1 MLSLIKELPDWAL
14 GSALAAGLWTGVCY
28 TVLATRAL
36 EAEARERLAPAC
48 LSLLDADEEARIDA
62 ARAEHAEAQ
71 ARTRAALDKA
81 RRKLVAAEQLDGLME
96 ESGLGALFGGLG
108 VAVPATAQS
117 VEVLRARIAAAE
129 RQLTLP
135 PDLAGVSLPS
145 AEKARLCRCA
155 ALDALAGQRTTTA
168 LSLAAFRLIGPA
180 ELGAVTGSVR
190 GIVRSGVCQGAA
202 Q

>member
-28 TVLATRAL
+28 TVLAPRAL

-48 LSLLDADEEARIDA
+48 LSLLDANEGGRIDA
-62 ARAEHAEAQ
+62 ARAEHAEVQ

-81 RRKLVAAEQLDGLME
+81 RRKLAAAEQVTNLME

-108 VAVPATAQS
+108 VAVPTTGPS
-117 VEVLRARIAAAE
+117 LETLRTRIAAAE
-129 RQLTLP
+129 QQLALP
-135 PDLAGVSLPS
+135 SDLAGVSLPS
-145 AEKARLCRCA
+145 TEKARLCRCA
-155 ALDALAGQRTTTA
+155 ALDALAGHRTATA